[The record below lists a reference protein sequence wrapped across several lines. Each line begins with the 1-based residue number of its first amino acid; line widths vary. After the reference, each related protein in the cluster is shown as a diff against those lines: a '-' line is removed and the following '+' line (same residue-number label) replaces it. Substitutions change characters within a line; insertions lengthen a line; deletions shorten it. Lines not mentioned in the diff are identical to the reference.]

1 MAVKVGAATPRAQTI
16 LAWLAGLAVLYW
28 AKAILIPI
36 ALSVLLTFLLAPLVT
51 RLQRL
56 GIPKVLA
63 VAIVVAVG
71 FVSAGGVGYAASR
84 QIVRLAGELSG
95 EEAKDRILR
104 KVDRLKVRW
113 GDGDGTLDRLSG
125 LFDSVRKEIESDAA
139 TAGDAVDEPPAK
151 RDASS
156 ESPKRDPVAVRVEPE
171 ENTLAENFETLVAP
185 LLGPLG
191 AAGLVVVL
199 VVFMLL
205 TREDLRNRL
214 VALSGHAHVA
224 ATTKALDEAG
234 RGIARY
240 LLMQF
245 VINVSYG
252 FAVTIGLLALGVPY
266 AELWGT
272 SAALL
277 RYIPYAG
284 PLVAAVLP
292 VGYSVLTSEG
302 WWQPLGVV
310 ALIVV
315 LELLSNNVMEPLLY
329 GRGVGITPVA
339 VILAA
344 LFWGWLWGPI
354 GLVLATP
361 LTVCLVVAGR
371 YVPALA
377 FFSRLL
383 SDVPESEP
391 HFVYY
396 QRLLA
401 RDDDE
406 AEELFDDHVARRSFE
421 EACETVIVPALGL
434 MKRDHMR
441 GLIEPEQEAFILESV
456 AEHLEDTTSPPA
468 LAGADESQLAV
479 ADDRLVVFG
488 YGVRDAADRG
498 ALAVMV
504 RLLAGTGCRFEILSG
519 RMLVSEVLTEVRE
532 RRPAGL
538 VLLGL
543 PPGGLV
549 HTRTLCKRLRLASPD
564 LKIAVG
570 RWGPPL
576 PEKQRAGLRE
586 NGATYVGHTPA
597 ETREHAVSMAR
608 LRPAAQLSQPVE
620 LQYQEP

>member
-1 MAVKVGAATPRAQTI
+1 MAVKVGAATPWAQTI
-16 LAWLAGLAVLYW
+16 LAWVAGLAVLYW

-36 ALSVLLTFLLAPLVT
+36 ALSVLLAFLLAPLVT
-51 RLQRL
+51 RIQRL
-56 GIPKVLA
+56 GLPKVLA

-71 FVSAGGVGYAASR
+71 FMSAGGVAYAVSR
-84 QIVRLAGELSG
+84 QIVGLADELSS
-95 EEAKDRILR
+95 EEAKNRILR
-104 KVDRLKVRW
+104 KVDRLKTHW
-113 GDGDGTLDRLSG
+113 GDDDGTLGQLTK
-125 LFDSVRKEIESDAA
+125 LFESVQREFEID
-139 TAGDAVDEPPAK
+139 TAGDALD
-151 RDASS
+151 
-156 ESPKRDPVAVRVEPE
+156 ESPEERVASPETPMPDPVAVRVEE
-171 ENTLAENFETLVAP
+171 ENSLAKNFGALVAP

-191 AAGLVVVL
+191 AAGLVVIL
-199 VVFMLL
+199 VIFLLL

-214 VALSGHAHVA
+214 VALSGQAHVA

-252 FAVTIGLLALGVPY
+252 IAVTIGLLALGVPY
-266 AELWGT
+266 AALWGT

-284 PLVAAVLP
+284 PIVAAVLP
-292 VGYSVLTSEG
+292 VAFSVLTSEG
-302 WWQPLGVV
+302 WGQALGVV

-339 VILAA
+339 VIFAA
-344 LFWGWLWGPI
+344 LFWGWLWGPV

-361 LTVCLVVAGR
+361 MTVCLVVAGR

-383 SDVPESEP
+383 SDSPESEP
-391 HFVYY
+391 HFIYY

-406 AEELFDDHVARRSFE
+406 AEVLFDDHVARGSFE

-434 MKRDHMR
+434 MKRDRMR
-441 GLIEPEQEAFILESV
+441 GFIEPEQETFILESI
-456 AEHLEDTTSPPA
+456 AEHLEDTISPPA
-468 LAGADESQLAV
+468 VAGAETSQLDL
-479 ADDRLVVFG
+479 ADDRPMVLG

-498 ALAVMV
+498 ALTVMV
-504 RLLAGTGCRFEILSG
+504 RLLAGTGCRFENLSD
-519 RMLVSEVLTEVRE
+519 RTRVSEVLNEVRE
-532 RRPAGL
+532 RRPRGI

-543 PPGGLV
+543 PPGGFV

-570 RWGPPL
+570 RWGPAL
-576 PEKQRAGLRE
+576 SEEQRAELRN
-586 NGATYVGHTPA
+586 NGAAYVGHTPA
-597 ETREHAVSMAR
+597 ETREHAVSIAQ
-608 LRPAAQLSQPVE
+608 LRPAPEPSRPTE
-620 LQYQEP
+620 LQYHN